1 MSTGEAE
8 KVTLPET
15 IGPFRI
21 LRFIGRGGMGIVYE
35 ADGISDGQ
43 RVAVK
48 TVAVNSA
55 GLLGAIRVEV
65 AALKAIRHPGVIRIL
80 EDGLDEGAPWYSMEI
95 LDGRSLAQL
104 IRETWRGTRPEPVGD
119 AEHVGEP
126 SPRRRTRS
134 PTSGDDSAPAAPPV
148 MPPGRGARRPPESS
162 GKCCCCS
169 AGCAS
174 RSPSFTARAWS
185 TGISSRRM
193 YSSDRTATPF

>member
-1 MSTGEAE
+1 MGMLTGEAE
-8 KVTLPET
+8 KIALPDT

-35 ADGISDGQ
+35 AERISDGQ

-80 EDGLDEGAPWYSMEI
+80 EDGLAEGAPWYSMEI

-104 IRETWRGTRPEPVGD
+104 IREMWRGTEAGS
-119 AEHVGEP
+119 AH
-126 SPRRRTRS
+126 TRS
-134 PTSGDDSAPAAPPV
+134 TSGSEV
-148 MPPGRGARRPPESS
+148 
-162 GKCCCCS
+162 
-169 AGCAS
+169 
-174 RSPSFTARAWS
+174 
-185 TGISSRRM
+185 
-193 YSSDRTATPF
+193 TATPDALSPSGGDGAPANPPSRPPSNRCSAT